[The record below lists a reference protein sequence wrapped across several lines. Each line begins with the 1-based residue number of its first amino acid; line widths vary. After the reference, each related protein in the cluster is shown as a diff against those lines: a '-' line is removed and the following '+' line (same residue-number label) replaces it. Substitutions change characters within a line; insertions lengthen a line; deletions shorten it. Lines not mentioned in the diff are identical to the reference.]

1 MHASWGRD
9 AIMGFVAAAL
19 AVVTAHEAIVY
30 VLVNYAGL
38 LPSAVRA
45 WNMASFGPLGVP
57 TIVNSMFWGGLW
69 GVLFALI
76 YGMVPGGAPWLKGL
90 IFGLCIPLVSNWT
103 LLPLIRRALGVT
115 NPGQS
120 VMFAGG
126 DSKRLLAVLLILGG
140 FGLML
145 GILYGLLNK
154 KA

>member
-1 MHASWGRD
+1 MEHG
-9 AIMGFVAAAL
+9 
-19 AVVTAHEAIVY
+19 AVRPTGCADDRQQY
-30 VLVNYAGL
+30 VL
-38 LPSAVRA
+38 
-45 WNMASFGPLGVP
+45 GP
-57 TIVNSMFWGGLW
+57 F
-69 GVLFALI
+69 
-76 YGMVPGGAPWLKGL
+76 
-90 IFGLCIPLVSNWT
+90 VSNWT